1 MFTTFLFNV
10 IGNQSFVFWLM
21 IFVWI
26 TVFTITLFIEFNTA
40 DITTIWFCVSALVSF
55 FLALFD
61 VNYLLQIIIFSV
73 LSILLVYITRPLTKK
88 IMNKTLIRTN
98 ADKIITQIGV
108 VTKEISDDEIGEV
121 KVNNELWRAVSVDS
135 SNINVGEK
143 VSIVSFNGNKVV
155 VSKIKNNIEKL

>member
-1 MFTTFLFNV
+1 MFATFLFNV

-121 KVNNELWRAVSVDS
+121 KVNNELWRAVNVDS

>member
-1 MFTTFLFNV
+1 MFATFLFNV

-143 VSIVSFNGNKVV
+143 VSIISFN
-155 VSKIKNNIEKL
+155 

>member
-1 MFTTFLFNV
+1 MFATFLFNV

>member
-1 MFTTFLFNV
+1 MFATFLFNV

-21 IFVWI
+21 ILVWI

>member
-1 MFTTFLFNV
+1 MVATFLFNV